1 MRISEM
7 DREEYVLPGNTAC
20 QGCPSTV
27 ALRVVLKALE
37 GNAILVIPAC
47 CTSVYMGPFP
57 HSAIKVPVFNTAF
70 ASAAATASGIK
81 ASLEMQGRDTEVVVW
96 AGDGGT
102 YDIGLQALSG
112 AAERGD
118 DILYICYNNEMYSNT
133 GIQRSSATPYGAW
146 TTTTWKGKREHK
158 KDVSELMLAHGIP
171 YVATASIGYLKD
183 LYEKVRRAREMRGF
197 RYIEILSPCP
207 PGWRFPMDKTIQLG
221 KLAVE
226 SGMWILFESINGE
239 FRFTGVSKSI
249 AEGRRKMKDLEGY
262 LLSQGRFSHLKAEEI
277 EEIRKYVGRKWEK
290 LSRFVEG
297 EVDAAVAKFY
307 V

>member
-20 QGCPSTV
+20 HGCPSTV

-37 GNAILVIPAC
+37 GNAILVIPAS

-81 ASLEMQGRDTEVVVW
+81 ASLEMQGRDTEVIVW

-118 DILYICYNNEMYSNT
+118 DILYICYNNEIYSNT

-146 TTTTWKGKREHK
+146 TTTTVKGKKEHK

-171 YVATASIGYLKD
+171 YVATASVGYLKD
-183 LYEKVRRAREMRGF
+183 LYEKVRRAREIEGF

-207 PGWRFPMDKTIQLG
+207 PGWRFPMDKTIQVG

-249 AEGRRKMKDLEGY
+249 AEGRRKMKDLELY
-262 LLSQGRFSHLKAEEI
+262 LLSQGRFSHLKAEDI
-277 EEIRKYVGRKWEK
+277 EEIRKYVARKWEK

-297 EVDAAVAKFY
+297 RIDAAVAKFY